1 MQAYNVEI
9 FDQAFNLIQHSNIND
24 VEYAVDYLSPVEN
37 TIMVQFDSNIKNRDY
52 IHIVNDSNDFF
63 GVISGIDTDSM
74 PPGWIQVRYK
84 PFTSMFDARVMFDTD
99 LQGSATTLEQ
109 MIADFITNYW
119 ISNSDTEQ
127 NIPGLSVST
136 ISSTTGWGFNLKS
149 DVEGLHR
156 CIINFQESII
166 IRAMSKYRCGVY
178 VTPDFQAKTISIEVG
193 IKNSDTFYIESE
205 LPNVFVQNVVINENV
220 FDINKLVVYSQ
231 ANMTSTITYYLH
243 PNGTYDTTNSNRV
256 TPVLFNTVS
265 VSVDNTTFADAAASA
280 AAEAFGSGNYNNL
293 IELTMLNDD
302 SLVTPRSI
310 EIGQLVSVISNGIS
324 YPSILTGFEVG
335 NVTKLIFG
343 NVRIDLTKVLKG
355 A

>member
-24 VEYAVDYLSPVEN
+24 VSYAIDYLSPVEN
-37 TIMVQFDSNIKNRDY
+37 TIMVQFDSRIANRDY
-52 IHIVNDSNDFF
+52 IHIVNDDRDFF
-63 GVISGIDTDSM
+63 GVIFGIDTADM

-84 PFTSMFDARVMFDTD
+84 PFTSLFDAPIMFDTN
-99 LQGSATTLEQ
+99 LQGSGTALETV
-109 MIADFITNYW
+109 IANFIRDYW
-119 ISNSDTEQ
+119 MSNSDAVQ

-136 ISSTTGWGFNLKS
+136 ISSTTSWGFNLKS

-156 CIINFQESII
+156 CIINFQSAII
-166 IRAMSKYRCGVY
+166 IRAMSKYRVGLY
-178 VTPDFQAKTISIEVG
+178 VKPDFQEKTINVEVG
-193 IKNSDTFYIESE
+193 VLNSDTFYIESE
-205 LPNVFVQNVVINENV
+205 LPNVFVQNIVIQENV

-243 PNGTYDTTNSNRV
+243 PDGTYNTTNSNRV

-302 SLVTPRSI
+302 ALIDPNSLQ
-310 EIGQLVSVISNGIS
+310 IGQLVSIISNGVS
-324 YPSILTGFEVG
+324 YPSILTGFEIG

-343 NVRIDLTKVLKG
+343 TVRIDLTKVLKG